1 MKKILSI
8 AVILLFAIQLLGCAK
23 CISTKYE
30 NVQVTVVDEYHA
42 AMSVVPMPTGKVVA
56 MVTKPAVYRI
66 TVEYNGVE
74 YSINGK
80 EIYEIY
86 KDMVGKTVNATLEIK
101 YYDDESVRYDIIELK

>member
-1 MKKILSI
+1 MKKILSV
-8 AVILLFAIQLLGCAK
+8 AVMLIIVIQLCGCAK
-23 CISTKYE
+23 CINTEYE
-30 NVQVTVVDEYHA
+30 NVEVTVVDEYHA
-42 AMSVVPMPTGKVVA
+42 EMSVVPIPTGKVVT

-80 EIYEIY
+80 EIYENC

-101 YYDDESVRYDIIELK
+101 YYDNESVRYDIIELK

>member
-8 AVILLFAIQLLGCAK
+8 AVMLFLVIQLFGCAK
-23 CISTKYE
+23 CINTEYK
-30 NVQVTVVDEYHA
+30 NVEVTVVDKYHRG
-42 AMSVVPMPTGKVVA
+42 MYVVPMKIGKVTT
-56 MVTKPAVYRI
+56 MRTNPAVYRI

-74 YSINGK
+74 YSIKGK

-101 YYDDESVRYDIIELK
+101 YYDNESVRYDIVELK

>member
-8 AVILLFAIQLLGCAK
+8 AVMLLLVIQLFGCAK

-30 NVQVTVVDEYHA
+30 NVQVTVVDEYHKGTYITPIL
-42 AMSVVPMPTGKVVA
+42 SGKTVVMHTH
-56 MVTKPAVYRI
+56 PAVYRI
-66 TVEYNGVE
+66 TVEYNGVD

-80 EIYEIY
+80 EIYENY

-101 YYDDESVRYDIIELK
+101 HYDNESVRYDIIELK